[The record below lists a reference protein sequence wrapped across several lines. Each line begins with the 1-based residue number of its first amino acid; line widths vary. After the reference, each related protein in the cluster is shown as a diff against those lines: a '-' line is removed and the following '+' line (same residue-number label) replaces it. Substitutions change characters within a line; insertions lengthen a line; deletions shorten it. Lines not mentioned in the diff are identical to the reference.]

1 MMDFNSSS
9 SIAGQVT
16 ALVDAGLQQARARQ
30 SERQYLGASRL
41 GVACERALQFE
52 YAKAPIDHGRD
63 TPGRMLRIFERGH
76 VMEDCMVAWLREAGF
91 DLRTR
96 KPDGEQFGFSVADG
110 RLQGHI
116 DGVIVGGPEGF
127 AYPGLWECKCLGN
140 KSWSDLE
147 RKGLAISKPIYAAQV
162 AIYQAYLELHEHP
175 AIFTALNADT
185 MEIYTELVPFDAA
198 LAQRMS
204 DRAVKVISATEAGD
218 PLRMSD
224 VCMARPLLEDTSMTD
239 NTLSS
244 TGIEPMIDAKQ
255 AAAALR
261 LPYYWFADHAM
272 RSKYRIPH
280 YLMGGLVRY
289 RLSELS
295 TWAARNAAAQSRF
308 AGDTDTA
315 VEEAE

>member
-1 MMDFNSSS
+1 MIDFNSTS
-9 SIAGQVT
+9 SISGQVA
-16 ALVDAGLQQARARQ
+16 ALVDAGMQQARARQ

-63 TPGRMLRIFERGH
+63 HDGRLLRIFERGH
-76 VMEDCMVAWLREAGF
+76 VMEDCMVAWLRDAGF

-96 KPDGEQFGFSVADG
+96 KADGAQVGFSGAEG

-127 AYPGLWECKCLGN
+127 AYPARWECKCLGN

-147 RKGLAISKPIYAAQV
+147 KKGLANSKPIYAAQV

-204 DRAVKVISATEAGD
+204 DRAVKVISATEAGELLPRTFND
-218 PLRMSD
+218 PTHFECRMCAWQD
-224 VCMARPLLEDTSMTD
+224 RCWRTQ
-239 NTLSS
+239 
-244 TGIEPMIDAKQ
+244 G
-255 AAAALR
+255 
-261 LPYYWFADHAM
+261 
-272 RSKYRIPH
+272 
-280 YLMGGLVRY
+280 
-289 RLSELS
+289 
-295 TWAARNAAAQSRF
+295 
-308 AGDTDTA
+308 
-315 VEEAE
+315 